1 MDIKENWVLFATKHI
16 KTGEQIFI
24 SYNDDPTFNF
34 FHTYGFVD
42 ESAGPNPDEEI
53 IFQSC
58 EITNKPEKLQTIEEW
73 YLPRDILCVSREDG
87 ATLEL
92 QKAAYVAVTTDE
104 EYNSDQTTFFLNGE
118 ISKLKGFE
126 QDLIDRVNKK
136 ITDMI
141 CDRRDALEDKLLLPD
156 YQTNEMTRT
165 LYRIQSEFLLEL
177 YKSKTEFWT
186 VRTDIFEDVSD
197 HWDDKDDEELDF
209 MESYGMSS
217 AIQFQTQR
225 IIPAMSMETLY
236 IDEEYVPDEGEDV
249 KIRIVGSWSDNY

>member
-1 MDIKENWVLFATKHI
+1 M
-16 KTGEQIFI
+16 
-24 SYNDDPTFNF
+24 
-34 FHTYGFVD
+34 
-42 ESAGPNPDEEI
+42 
-53 IFQSC
+53 
-58 EITNKPEKLQTIEEW
+58 
-73 YLPRDILCVSREDG
+73 SREDG